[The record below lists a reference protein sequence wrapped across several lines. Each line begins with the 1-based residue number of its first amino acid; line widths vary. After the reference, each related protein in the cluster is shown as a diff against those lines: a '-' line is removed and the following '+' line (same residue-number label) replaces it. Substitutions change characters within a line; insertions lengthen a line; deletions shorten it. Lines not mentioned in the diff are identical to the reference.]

1 MAHRLVKMVT
11 PDTGIGVGTKV
22 FDVESGREIPG
33 ITSVEVPRFG
43 PEDPIRLN
51 LELFADHLN
60 ITGAPRFF
68 IADPKTGNR
77 REVKSIT
84 FADGETVEF

>member
-1 MAHRLVKMVT
+1 MARQLVRMVT
-11 PDTGIGVGTKV
+11 PSDGFGVGTKV
-22 FDVESGREIPG
+22 FDVESGNEIPG
-33 ITSVEVPRFG
+33 VTSVEVPRFG

-51 LELFADHLN
+51 LELFADHLEV
-60 ITGAPRFF
+60 TGEPHFV
-68 IADPKTGNR
+68 IADPKTGKH